1 MRIQMKNLKI
11 YGVALFV
18 VFLTMGASAQLDRSQ
33 LPQAGQARPVEIGK
47 YETFT
52 LKNGLQVFVI
62 ENKKLP
68 RVTYRLEIDR
78 KPILEGDK
86 AGYLGMVGQLMQRGT
101 TSRTKD
107 QLDEEIDFIGAS
119 ISAGSTF
126 VYGSGLS
133 KYNEKVLELMT
144 DILFNPVFPAEELE
158 KIRTQELSGL
168 ASSKDNP
175 EAIASKVISRI
186 VYGDAHPSGEVQS
199 EESIKRVT
207 VDDIRNY
214 HQTYFKPNIAY
225 LAVVGDIDVKT
236 AKKLI
241 NKYFGSWEKGT
252 VPANSFTTPALP
264 AQNSVAL
271 VNRSASVQSVVN
283 VTYPVDLQ
291 PVSPDVIPVRL
302 MNTILGGSSSA
313 RLFMNLREDKGY
325 TYGAYSSLSPSDLTA
340 RFNAGASV
348 RNEVTDSAVVEI
360 LNEIKRMTSTL
371 VSNDELELAKNSI
384 AGSFARSLENPQTVA
399 SFAINTAKYKFPT
412 DYYSTYIQK
421 VQSVTADQIMATS
434 QKYLKPEN
442 AYIAVVGK
450 ASDIESKLKSFG
462 PISYYDVDGNPVDP
476 SKAKLPEG
484 LTALDVFKKYENAV
498 GGANALAKIN
508 TVSSVSKGSIMG
520 QELTL
525 TMVQAKG
532 LKTNSKMETSGM
544 AVMQS
549 ISDGKAIKITSMG
562 QTPPLDEA
570 TKEEQIIS
578 NAMFSEFVLAESG
591 AAVALVAVENINGND
606 AYAVEVTLSKGGKY
620 TLYFDVK
627 SGLKVR
633 YSKTQESPQGS
644 FTQIVDYGD
653 FKEVNG
659 IKFPHIMTQNLGP
672 QKVEFKVID
681 FKVNAEVAAD
691 AFTIK

>member
-1 MRIQMKNLKI
+1 MKNLKI